1 MRPLPKKPTER
12 YVIVVKSRYYSG
24 IIPISFDTIT
34 TAHHTDRYLYLD
46 KKSKR
51 FPLTHSERVIKYYE
65 SRKATHTDEDVYNF
79 NKTGFKFVDDI
90 AEAKRINKWPVV
102 ENIINN
108 LSKLFDPKTIK
119 VHIV

>member
-24 IIPISFDTIT
+24 IIPLSFDKIT
-34 TAHHTDRYLYLD
+34 VTHHTDRYLQLE

-51 FPLTHSERVIKYYE
+51 SPLSNSERIVKYYE
-65 SRKATHTDEDVYNF
+65 SRKATHTYEDVYNF
-79 NKTGFKFVDDI
+79 NRTGFKFVDDI
-90 AEAKRINKWPVV
+90 SEAKRINKWPVV

-119 VHIV
+119 VQVV